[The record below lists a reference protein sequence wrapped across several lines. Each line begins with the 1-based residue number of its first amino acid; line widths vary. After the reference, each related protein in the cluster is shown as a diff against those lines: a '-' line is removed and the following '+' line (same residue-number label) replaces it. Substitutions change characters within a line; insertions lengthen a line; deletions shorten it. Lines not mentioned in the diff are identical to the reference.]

1 MFDLKSPFK
10 PIEPQRAAID
20 KLVAGI
26 RARQKHQVLF
36 GVTGSGKTFTAANVI
51 AQTKL
56 PTLVIS
62 HNKTLANQLY
72 QELKEFFPTSAVH
85 YFVSYYDYYQPEAY
99 MPGTDT
105 YIEKDAKINDEIEQL
120 RQATTTDLLSRDDV
134 IVVASVSCIYSIGD
148 PEEYE
153 GMSMELAVGQHI
165 SRERMLQQLVE
176 LQYHRNEYDPL
187 HGEFRAHGNQIEIF
201 LPYGTEKMIVTL
213 ERGTVEKLERMPLGF
228 KDRGAEN
235 GRREVRDVRIFP
247 AKLFVTP
254 QDKLKRGI
262 ATIKGELKERLAYFK
277 KRDELVEMQRLASR
291 TAQDIAMMEE
301 LGYCSGI
308 ENYSR
313 HLTGKA
319 PGEPPFTL
327 VDFFSYKFGQKWLC
341 VIDESHM
348 TVPQIRG
355 MHAGDRSRKQTLI
368 EYGFRLPSALDNRPL
383 TFAEFAKRTPQT
395 LYLSATPALFERDQA
410 GEQNIAEQFIRPT
423 GITEPRIIVRKTE
436 RQIPD
441 LLKEIQDAI
450 DRKEK
455 TLVLTLTKRM
465 AEDLT
470 EFLLQKNVKTHWIHS
485 EIKTLERPEI
495 LTDLRAGKVDVLVGI
510 NLLREGLDLPEVSL
524 IAILDADKEGFLR
537 NETSLLQII
546 GRAARHAQGR
556 VILYADRRTKSIEA
570 VIAETERK
578 RAVQETYN
586 KIHHVTPKSIVKAI
600 PVSEKP
606 DEVEQYIASLQTHE
620 GHVEKTRE
628 IRHTGGSPTKE
639 IIKALTK
646 EMKQAAKEWD
656 FEKAA
661 KIKIYIEK
669 LTGNPEIKKD

>member
-1 MFDLKSPFK
+1 MFELESKFK
-10 PIEPQRAAID
+10 PIEPQQAAID
-20 KLVAGI
+20 KLVSGI
-26 RARQKHQVLF
+26 KAHQKHQVLL

-51 AQTKL
+51 AKTKL

-72 QELKEFFPTSAVH
+72 QELKEFFPQSAVH

-153 GMSMELAVGQHI
+153 GMSMKLAIGQRI
-165 SRERMLQQLVE
+165 TREHALQQLVE

-187 HGEFRAHGNQIEIF
+187 HGEFRAHGNQIEVF
-201 LPYGTEKMIVTL
+201 LPYGTEKIIITL
-213 ERGTVEKLERMPLGF
+213 EHGVIENLERMPLGF
-228 KDRGAEN
+228 KDRSPKNE
-235 GRREVRDVRIFP
+235 RRAVQNVQIFP

-254 QDKLKRGI
+254 QDKLKQGI
-262 ATIKGELKERLAYFK
+262 ATIKDELKERLAYFK
-277 KRDELVEMQRLASR
+277 KRDELVEMQRLQSR
-291 TAQDIAMMEE
+291 TMQDIAMMEE

-327 VDFFSYKFGQKWLC
+327 VDFFSYKFGSKWLC

-348 TVPQIRG
+348 SVPQIRG

-383 TFAEFAKRTPQT
+383 TFSEFAKRTPQT
-395 LYLSATPALFERDQA
+395 LYLSATPAQFEREQA
-410 GEQNIAEQFIRPT
+410 GKENIAEQLIRPT
-423 GITEPRIIVRKTE
+423 GITEPRVVVRKTE
-436 RQIPD
+436 NQIPD
-441 LLKEIQDAI
+441 LLKEIQGAI
-450 DRKEK
+450 ERKEK

-470 EFLLQKNVKTHWIHS
+470 EFLLQKNIKTHWIHS

-495 LTDLRAGKVDVLVGI
+495 LTDLRSGKVDVLVGI
-510 NLLREGLDLPEVSL
+510 NLLREGLDLPEVSH

-546 GRAARHAQGR
+546 GRAARSAKGQ
-556 VILYADRRTKSIEA
+556 VILYADRMTHSIEA

-578 RAVQETYN
+578 RAIQEAYN
-586 KIHHVTPKSIVKAI
+586 KTHHITPKSIVKAI
-600 PVSEKP
+600 PISEKP
-606 DEVEQYIASLQTHE
+606 DEVEQYIASLGARDGQ
-620 GHVEKTRE
+620 VEKTQE
-628 IRHTGGSPTKE
+628 IRHTGSNPTKE
-639 IIKALTK
+639 IIQALTK
-646 EMKQAAKEWD
+646 EMKQAAQEWD

-661 KIKIYIEK
+661 KIKEYIK
-669 LTGNPEIKKD
+669 RLTAKD